1 MPDEVAKN
9 SGEAK
14 TNEEDLLKEAEPE
27 KPLTPLEQLLRR
39 FRKASQGS
47 RLASP
52 ATRKELGK
60 DKSKTLFVL
69 VAAAIGVLLFFLAI
83 FSSPQI
89 SKQQQVWQHRG
100 QPDLGRRMTPGQA
113 QQQAGSVTP
122 LLNAQV
128 QNQAALTNGE
138 VTPEDIRR
146 TSQPTFGSQPAA
158 PNATA
163 NTLLPPTQSGPASV
177 QGAATPA
184 SASATFRNYSGN
196 QHYALGKI
204 NFPDKALQE
213 EYAKAGY
220 SPDYSAT
227 EAPENAAPPVKS
239 DDDLKKPSL
248 VFVRNENTV
257 ASLAQDVTPS
267 GHTMAAPIALTPSVP
282 SLDSILPPGTRLV
295 ARLESPASTAVAGPV
310 VAAIEYNYAQNGQI
324 VVPAGSK
331 AIGKLEQANPSGY
344 VSLHFTRMEF
354 PDGTSEKIDGISMG
368 LNYGP
373 IKGLVNGRRRGA
385 RFLVQTLT
393 GLGTMASYLV
403 GAGNFS
409 GPLSESGLLRER
421 IADNVGI
428 AGQNELNQLSFNQNI
443 VVTVPGNTRFY
454 IVLQKTEDVSGRTST
469 ARRESDS
476 APSVRKAQSV
486 PNLGELRELLELQR
500 EMSQIYP
507 QGASAPSQPSG
518 SQNRQ

>member
-9 SGEAK
+9 SGETKA
-14 TNEEDLLKEAEPE
+14 NEEDLLKETEPE
-27 KPLTPLEQLLRR
+27 KPLTPLEQLLRK
-39 FRKASQGS
+39 FRKAFHGS
-47 RLASP
+47 RPASP

-83 FSSPQI
+83 FSSPQK

-100 QPDLGRRMTPGQA
+100 QPDLGRRVTPGQA
-113 QQQAGSVTP
+113 QQQPGSVTP
-122 LLNAQV
+122 LLDAQV
-128 QNQAALTNGE
+128 QNQTAPGNGE
-138 VTPEDIRR
+138 VTPEDIKR
-146 TSQPTFGSQPAA
+146 TSQSTLSGQPVA
-158 PNATA
+158 PNIAD
-163 NTLLPPTQSGPASV
+163 NTLIPRPLISGSNA
-177 QGAATPA
+177 QTGAPPA
-184 SASATFRNYSGN
+184 SAPAAN
-196 QHYALGKI
+196 QSTNQQYALGKI

-227 EAPENAAPPVKS
+227 ETPENAAPPVKS

-267 GHTMAAPIALTPSVP
+267 CHTMAAPIALTPSVP

-310 VAAIEYNYAQNGQI
+310 VAAIEYNYEQDGQI

-344 VSLHFTRMEF
+344 VSLHFTRMDF

-373 IKGLVNGRRRGA
+373 VKGLVNGRRRGA

-443 VVTVPGNTRFY
+443 IVTVPGNTRFY

-476 APSVRKAQSV
+476 ASSVRNAQSV

-500 EMSQIYP
+500 EMSQLYP
-507 QGASAPSQPSG
+507 QGASAPPQPSG
-518 SQNRQ
+518 SQNQR

>member
-1 MPDEVAKN
+1 MPDEVAKS
-9 SGEAK
+9 SGETKAH
-14 TNEEDLLKEAEPE
+14 EEDLLKDAEPE
-27 KPLTPLEQLLRR
+27 KPAASLEQLLRK

-47 RLASP
+47 RPVSP
-52 ATRKELGK
+52 TTRKELGK

-83 FSSPQI
+83 FSSPQKP
-89 SKQQQVWQHRG
+89 KQQQVWQHRG
-100 QPDLGRRMTPGQA
+100 QPDLGRRVTPGQA

-128 QNQAALTNGE
+128 QNQAPSGNGE

-146 TSQPTFGSQPAA
+146 TSQPTFGSQLAA

-163 NTLLPPTQSGPASV
+163 NTLLPPTQGGPASA

-184 SASATFRNYSGN
+184 SATTGNHSGN
-196 QHYALGKI
+196 QKYALGKI
-204 NFPDKALQE
+204 HFPDTALE
-213 EYAKAGY
+213 KEYAQSGY
-220 SPDYSAT
+220 APDY
-227 EAPENAAPPVKS
+227 AAPNAQSGATTSPKT
-239 DDDLKKPSL
+239 DDNLKKPSL
-248 VFVRNENTV
+248 VFVRNEN
-257 ASLAQDVTPS
+257 AARSLARKLIPAGNSASTPV
-267 GHTMAAPIALTPSVP
+267 ALRLAQP
-282 SLDSILPPGTRLV
+282 SLDSILPPGARLV
-295 ARLESPASTAVAGPV
+295 ARLEAPASTAVAGPV
-310 VAAIEYNYAQNGQI
+310 VAAIEYNYEQDGQI

-331 AIGKLEQANPSGY
+331 AIGKLDQANPSGY
-344 VSLHFTRMEF
+344 VSLHFTRMDF
-354 PDGTSEKIDGISMG
+354 PDGASEKIDGISMG

-373 IKGLVNGRRRGA
+373 VKGLVNGRRRGA

-428 AGQNELNQLSFNQNI
+428 AGQNELNQLSFNPNI

-454 IVLQKTEDVSGRTST
+454 IVLQKTDDVSAPVPEVQSGTGVATTTRTT
-469 ARRESDS
+469 
-476 APSVRKAQSV
+476 QTV
-486 PNLGELRELLELQR
+486 PNLEELRELLELQR
-500 EMSQIYP
+500 EMSQLYP
-507 QGASAPSQPSG
+507 QGASAHSQPSG
-518 SQNRQ
+518 NQDQQ

>member
-9 SGEAK
+9 SGETKAS
-14 TNEEDLLKEAEPE
+14 EEDLLKDVEPE
-27 KPLTPLEQLLRR
+27 KPPTPLEQLLRK
-39 FRKASQGS
+39 FKKASQGS
-47 RLASP
+47 RPSSP

-83 FSSPQI
+83 FSSPQKP
-89 SKQQQVWQHRG
+89 KQQQVWQHRG
-100 QPDLGRRMTPGQA
+100 QPDLGRRVTTGQA

-146 TSQPTFGSQPAA
+146 TSQATYGSQPAA
-158 PNATA
+158 PDATA
-163 NTLLPPTQSGPASV
+163 NNLLPPKQSGPASA

-184 SASATFRNYSGN
+184 SGTTGNYSGN
-196 QHYALGKI
+196 QQYALGKI
-204 NFPDKALQE
+204 HFPDTALQK
-213 EYAKAGY
+213 EYAQAEY
-220 SPDYSAT
+220 TPNY
-227 EAPENAAPPVKS
+227 AAPNAQGGATASPKT
-239 DDDLKKPSL
+239 DDDFKKPSL
-248 VFVRNENTV
+248 VFVRNEN
-257 ASLAQDVTPS
+257 AALSLAQNLIPAGDLVSTPV
-267 GHTMAAPIALTPSVP
+267 ALTLAQP

-310 VAAIEYNYAQNGQI
+310 VAAIEYNYEQDGQI

-344 VSLHFTRMEF
+344 VSLHFTRMDF

-373 IKGLVNGRRRGA
+373 VKGLVNGRRRGA

-454 IVLQKTEDVSGRTST
+454 IVLQKREDISGRTST

-476 APSVRKAQSV
+476 VSSVRNAQSV
-486 PNLGELRELLELQR
+486 PNLGELRELFELQR
-500 EMSQIYP
+500 EMSQLYP
-507 QGASAPSQPSG
+507 QGASAPSHPSG
-518 SQNRQ
+518 IQDQQ

>member
-1 MPDEVAKN
+1 MPDEATENNGATQQDK
-9 SGEAK
+9 A
-14 TNEEDLLKEAEPE
+14 DLLESEQPE
-27 KPLTPLEQLLRR
+27 KPPTPLERFLRKFKEAR
-39 FRKASQGS
+39 RGS
-47 RLASP
+47 KPSSP

-60 DKSKTLFVL
+60 DRSKALFVL
-69 VAAAIGVLLFFLAI
+69 LAAAVALFLFFLAI
-83 FSSPQI
+83 FSSPQK
-89 SKQQQVWQHRG
+89 SKRQQMWQHKG
-100 QPDLGRRMTPGQA
+100 QPDLGRRVTPGQA

-122 LLNAQV
+122 LLNAATQK
-128 QNQAALTNGE
+128 QPALSNGE

-146 TSQPTFGSQPAA
+146 TSQMDLGSEPVTPNTTAGTLIPPTVQPRAA
-158 PNATA
+158 AQLGGNPTSSPVPNA
-163 NTLLPPTQSGPASV
+163 
-177 QGAATPA
+177 
-184 SASATFRNYSGN
+184 RNA
-196 QHYALGKI
+196 QQYALGHI
-204 NFPDKALQE
+204 NFPDTALQQ

-220 SPDYSAT
+220 SPDYAPTNAPDSTAT
-227 EAPENAAPPVKS
+227 SPKS

-248 VFVRNENTV
+248 VFVRNENAM
-257 ASLAQDVTPS
+257 ASLTRNVTSRGNPVETPVAV
-267 GHTMAAPIALTPSVP
+267 GVAAT

-310 VAAIEYNYAQNGQI
+310 VAAIEYNYEQDGEI

-373 IKGLVNGRRRGA
+373 VKGLVNGRRRGA

-421 IADNVGI
+421 IADNAGI

-443 VVTVPGNTRFY
+443 TVTVPGNTRFY
-454 IVLQKTEDVSGRTST
+454 IVLQKADDVSGRASAARHEAYAAST
-469 ARRESDS
+469 
-476 APSVRKAQSV
+476 VRNGQGV
-486 PNLGELRELLELQR
+486 PNLEELRELLDLQR
-500 EMSQIYP
+500 EMSQLYP
-507 QGASAPSQPSG
+507 QATSASAQPSAG
-518 SQNRQ
+518 QNPQ

>member
-9 SGEAK
+9 SGETKA
-14 TNEEDLLKEAEPE
+14 NEEDLLKDVEPE
-27 KPLTPLEQLLRR
+27 KPPTPLEQLLRK
-39 FRKASQGS
+39 FKKASQGS
-47 RLASP
+47 RPSSP

-83 FSSPQI
+83 FSSPQKP
-89 SKQQQVWQHRG
+89 KQQQVWQHRG
-100 QPDLGRRMTPGQA
+100 QPDLGRRVTPGQA

-128 QNQAALTNGE
+128 QNQAASSNGE

-158 PNATA
+158 PNAAA
-163 NTLLPPTQSGPASV
+163 NTLIPLPLYTTANGQRGS
-177 QGAATPA
+177 TPA
-184 SASATFRNYSGN
+184 RVPGTDHGSSQR
-196 QHYALGKI
+196 YALGKI
-204 NFPDKALQE
+204 NFPDTALQK
-213 EYAKAGY
+213 EYAQSGY
-220 SPDYSAT
+220 TPDYAASNAQSGAT
-227 EAPENAAPPVKS
+227 ISPKT
-239 DDDLKKPSL
+239 DDLKKPSL
-248 VFVRNENTV
+248 VFVRNED
-257 ASLAQDVTPS
+257 ADRSLARNLIPAGDSVSTPV
-267 GHTMAAPIALTPSVP
+267 ALTLTQP

-310 VAAIEYNYAQNGQI
+310 VATIEYNYEQDGQI

-331 AIGKLEQANPSGY
+331 ATGKLEQANPSGY
-344 VSLHFTRMEF
+344 VSLHFTRMDF

-373 IKGLVNGRRRGA
+373 VKGLVNGRRRGA

-428 AGQNELNQLSFNQNI
+428 AGQNELNQLSFNQKI

-454 IVLQKTEDVSGRTST
+454 ILIQKTEDVSGRTST
-469 ARRESDS
+469 ARHESDS
-476 APSVRKAQSV
+476 ASSVRNAQSV

-500 EMSQIYP
+500 EMSQLYP

-518 SQNRQ
+518 SQNQQ